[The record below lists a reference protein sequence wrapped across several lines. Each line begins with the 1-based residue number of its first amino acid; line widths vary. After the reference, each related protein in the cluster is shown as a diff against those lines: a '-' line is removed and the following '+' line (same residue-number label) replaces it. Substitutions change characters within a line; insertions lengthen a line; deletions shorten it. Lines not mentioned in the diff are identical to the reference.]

1 MDQLDLIHALE
12 PKRGRDTNP
21 LVKPPQNFAGRK
33 VINGGSNRHVPP
45 ETHRKQEPGIR
56 DTTNDE
62 RNLAQHRQNRSSPE
76 ALKPPETK
84 RKIDDIMNL
93 KAQKHR
99 SGKKKTN
106 PRLTRSKAGRNH
118 RRGRWIARVK
128 SRRPHPEK
136 G

>member
-1 MDQLDLIHALE
+1 MGKLKDHEAQTKPGHQRPEGKEMDQLDLIHALE

-21 LVKPPQNFAGRK
+21 LVKPPQNFAVRK
-33 VINGGSNRHVPP
+33 VINGGSNRHVLP

-84 RKIDDIMNL
+84 RVKE
-93 KAQKHR
+93 A
-99 SGKKKTN
+99 
-106 PRLTRSKAGRNH
+106 PRNRTSQNHQTILTLS
-118 RRGRWIARVK
+118 I
-128 SRRPHPEK
+128 
-136 G
+136 